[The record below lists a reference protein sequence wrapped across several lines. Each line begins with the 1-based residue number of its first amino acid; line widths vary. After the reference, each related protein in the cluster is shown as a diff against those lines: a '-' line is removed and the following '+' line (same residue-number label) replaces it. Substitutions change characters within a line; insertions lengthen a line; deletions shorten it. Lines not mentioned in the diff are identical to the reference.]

1 METDK
6 GQSQDILQIPSFTFF
21 ISIVLKDFSTMKNTG
36 LHKIFFNRE
45 KNYENQETVFEIAR
59 NIFCCNMLATQSIRN
74 KDSDSYKDYAIWAE
88 PENETS
94 EKKTDLEERF

>member
-6 GQSQDILQIPSFTFF
+6 GQPQDILQIPSFTFF

-45 KNYENQETVFEIAR
+45 ENYENQETVFEIAR
-59 NIFCCNMLATQSIRN
+59 NIFCRNMLATQSIRN
-74 KDSDSYKDYAIWAE
+74 KDSDSKDYAVWAE
-88 PENETS
+88 PGNETS
-94 EKKTDLEERF
+94 GKKLI

>member
-6 GQSQDILQIPSFTFF
+6 GQPQDILQIPSFTFF

-59 NIFCCNMLATQSIRN
+59 ILIRIRTTLYGLN
-74 KDSDSYKDYAIWAE
+74 QGMKLQ
-88 PENETS
+88 
-94 EKKTDLEERF
+94 EKKLI

>member
-6 GQSQDILQIPSFTFF
+6 GQSQDILQIPSFTFV

-45 KNYENQETVFEIAR
+45 ENYENQGTV
-59 NIFCCNMLATQSIRN
+59 L
-74 KDSDSYKDYAIWAE
+74 
-88 PENETS
+88 
-94 EKKTDLEERF
+94 

>member
-45 KNYENQETVFEIAR
+45 KNYENQETFFLKLQG
-59 NIFCCNMLATQSIRN
+59 IFFVVICLQHSQYATRILIRIRTTLYGLN
-74 KDSDSYKDYAIWAE
+74 QGMKLQ
-88 PENETS
+88 
-94 EKKTDLEERF
+94 EKKLI